1 MTSREIIF
9 LVFSFVI
16 AFAFSFGMTPVVKR
30 IAFKIKAID
39 IPKDTRRMHKRPIP
53 RLGGLAI
60 IFGFMAAAICFGEL
74 TRGLTSMLIGA
85 MIIAAMGVVD
95 DVKALDAK
103 PKFLIQI
110 IAALIVVLGGGVRI
124 EIFTNPMIWSG
135 VPFLVLPMWVSVI
148 ISVLWI
154 VFITNAVNF
163 IDGLDGLAA
172 GVSAIMTVSL
182 VFIAARLGEYSVAV
196 IGTALMGACFG
207 FLPYNFNP
215 AKIFMGDTG
224 STFLGFILGALSIQG
239 VFKSYAVIS
248 FAVPLLILGLPLFDA
263 VFAMIRRIL
272 KGQSPMTADRGHL
285 HHRLI
290 DMGFSQKQTVFI
302 LYALSGVLGI
312 TAVVLAES
320 GTLRAILLL
329 ICVLVFLVIESVM
342 MKSPAKKD
350 DTDEAIELI
359 DEEITE
365 ETKEE
370 EETNEEN

>member
-1 MTSREIIF
+1 
-9 LVFSFVI
+9 
-16 AFAFSFGMTPVVKR
+16 MTPVVKKL
-30 IAFKIKAID
+30 AFKIKAVD
-39 IPKDTRRMHKRPIP
+39 VPKDNRRMHKKPIP

-60 IFGFMAAAICFGEL
+60 IFGFMVSILCFGEMTKSL
-74 TRGLTSMLIGA
+74 ASILIGA
-85 MIIAAMGVVD
+85 MIIAVMGIVD

-110 IAALIVVLGGGVRI
+110 IAALIVVLWGEVRI
-124 EIFTNPMIWSG
+124 EVFTNPIIWSG
-135 VPFLVLPMWVSVI
+135 APYLVFPVWLSVI
-148 ISVLWI
+148 LSVLWI

-182 VFIAARLGEYSVAV
+182 VFISARLGEYSEAV

-224 STFLGFILGALSIQG
+224 STFLGFILATLSIQG

-263 VFAMIRRIL
+263 VFAMIRRII
-272 KGQSPMTADRGHL
+272 KGQSPMKADRGHL

-302 LYALSGVLGI
+302 LYAISGVLGI
-312 TAVVLAES
+312 TAVILAES
-320 GTLRAILLL
+320 GALRAVLLL
-329 ICVLVFLVIESVM
+329 ICVLVFLLIESIM
-342 MKSPAKKD
+342 MKKPEDEEDEDYKD
-350 DTDEAIELI
+350 DVNN
-359 DEEITE
+359 
-365 ETKEE
+365 K
-370 EETNEEN
+370 

>member
-1 MTSREIIF
+1 MTGQELVF
-9 LVFSFVI
+9 LLFSFVI
-16 AFAFSFGMTPVVKR
+16 AFVFSFAMTPVVKR
-30 IAFKIKAID
+30 FAFKIKAVD
-39 IPKDTRRMHKRPIP
+39 VPRDGRRMHKKPIP

-60 IFGFMAAAICFGEL
+60 IFGFMVSSLCFGQM
-74 TRGLTSMLIGA
+74 TKGLTSILIAA
-85 MIIAAMGVVD
+85 MIIAVMGIVD

-110 IAALIVVLGGGVRI
+110 IAALIVVLWGELRI
-124 EIFTNPMIWSG
+124 EVFTNPLVWSG
-135 VPFLVLPMWVSVI
+135 APYVVLPMWVSVVL
-148 ISVLWI
+148 SVIWI

-172 GVSAIMTVSL
+172 GVSAIMSVSL
-182 VFIAARLGEYSVAV
+182 VFIAARLGEYSVAI

-224 STFLGFILGALSIQG
+224 STFLGFILATLSIQG

-263 VFAMIRRIL
+263 VFAMIRRVM
-272 KGQSPMTADRGHL
+272 KGQSPMQADRGHL

-302 LYALSGVLGI
+302 LYAISGVLGI

-320 GTLRAILLL
+320 GALRAVLLL
-329 ICVLVFLVIESVM
+329 ICVLVFLLIQGVM
-342 MKSPAKKD
+342 MKKPGG
-350 DTDEAIELI
+350 
-359 DEEITE
+359 E
-365 ETKEE
+365 ETEYLEE
-370 EETNEEN
+370 EEENSEEN